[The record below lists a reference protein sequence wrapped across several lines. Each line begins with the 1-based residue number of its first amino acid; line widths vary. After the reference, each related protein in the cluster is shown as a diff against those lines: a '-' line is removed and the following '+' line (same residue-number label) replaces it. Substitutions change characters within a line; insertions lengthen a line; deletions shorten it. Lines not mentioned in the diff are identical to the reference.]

1 MAHLSEDPVL
11 IETLHSQGDIFS
23 QLASE
28 WYIYTINLNSYS
40 GDYYKGG
47 GGGCTEIGNYIY
59 VLTTLCNSYYLL
71 YNV

>member
-1 MAHLSEDPVL
+1 MLDFKSIELCLMAHLSEDPVL

-47 GGGCTEIGNYIY
+47 GGGVALKLAITFMF
-59 VLTTLCNSYYLL
+59 
-71 YNV
+71 